1 MMNVYSRKNKNKWDT
16 NGPNDLGFGQV
27 IDGGMEREEGG
38 EK

>member
-27 IDGGMEREEGG
+27 IEGGMEREGRN
-38 EK
+38 K